1 MHRREYLKIM
11 GAVVAPLLARPASSA
26 ANRKH
31 FVPALC
37 AYSFRD
43 QLKDRSFS
51 YEDLIRLGAESGA
64 RGIDLTTYWLPD
76 TKDETLFRL
85 KRAAYRLGVPI
96 YTIGIR
102 ATMIQPTSDGR
113 DAAVETVRHWL
124 AVAEKLG
131 AAHMRIF
138 GGSVPKDATEDQAVE
153 WAVETLKRCADE
165 SGNKGITLGIEDDG
179 GITLDANRTLEIVR
193 KTASPWAGINLDI
206 GNFLTNGYTQSQIC
220 APYATNVHMKVD
232 VHIDGQPQP
241 ADWPRIL
248 GILGQAGYEGYLALE
263 YELTVDPLVNVP
275 KLMARLRDTI
285 AAG

>member
-11 GAVVAPLLARPASSA
+11 GAMAPLLARPASSA

-43 QLKDRSFS
+43 QLNDRSIS
-51 YEDLIRLGAESGA
+51 YEDLIRMAAESGA
-64 RGIDLTTYWLPD
+64 GGIDLTTYWLPD

-102 ATMIQPTSDGR
+102 ATMVQATSDRR
-113 DAAVETVRHWL
+113 DAAVETVRQWL

-165 SGNKGITLGIEDDG
+165 SGKKGITLGIEDDS

-193 KTASPWAGINLDI
+193 KTGSPWAGINLDI
-206 GNFLTNGYTQSQIC
+206 GNFRENGSKQAQMC

-232 VHIDGQPQP
+232 VHIDGQAQP

-248 GILGQAGYEGYLALE
+248 GILDQAGYEGYLALE
-263 YELTVDPLVNVP
+263 YEVTVDPLVNVP
-275 KLMARLRDTI
+275 KLLSRLRNTI